1 MSSYALLVYV
11 LSFPHTPLI
20 LVFALP
26 RSFSFLSFSLC
37 IDVFGA
43 FVGSHF
49 SALFT
54 NCPICLPD
62 QLIQLWPKWPWL
74 GERMKTHG
82 WLVLAR
88 ASGGAIFSKRVIGI
102 VWIKMNK
109 SKKNHMSERI
119 VGFLIC
125 LWYLHF
131 CLYLLW
137 GSSKLSVST

>member
-1 MSSYALLVYV
+1 MDICTRVCGSPHYYSIFKDDVQLCSPCLRVV
-11 LSFPHTPLI
+11 FPHTPLI
-20 LVFALP
+20 LVFALA

-54 NCPICLPD
+54 NCPVCLPD

-125 LWYLHF
+125 L
-131 CLYLLW
+131 
-137 GSSKLSVST
+137 